1 MALVILFAV
10 AVMLV
15 MAWCILAIAWA
26 MAVMTGWARV
36 AVVVV
41 AATQNQRY
49 GDEKQTQEF
58 HHYFPVLKMR

>member
-26 MAVMTGWARV
+26 MAVMAGWARV

-41 AATQNQRY
+41 AATQY
-49 GDEKQTQEF
+49 
-58 HHYFPVLKMR
+58 